1 MSELTLKQKK
11 ALYYSNPT
19 RCANCNTIMEYAD
32 RGKKYCNDICRGQD
46 TKKYKDDMMR
56 KQISVIEQS
65 IREGKEIPNAVKASL
80 IRTANVSSSNAKPA
94 APVPV
99 MPEVDPAKEAPVATV
114 EEARP
119 EPVTAEIVTPEHQ
132 TPSSLDSSIK
142 ECIREA
148 IREGKV
154 IYAPIQMNVFIV
166 NDKQQMNQLI
176 DRIQSK

>member
-80 IRTANVSSSNAKPA
+80 IRTANVSSNAKPA

-99 MPEVDPAKEAPVATV
+99 IPEVIPPKEAPVATV
-114 EEARP
+114 EKTKP
-119 EPVTAEIVTPEHQ
+119 EPVTAEIFTPEQQ
-132 TPSSLDSSIK
+132 TSSSLDSSIK

>member
-11 ALYYSNPT
+11 ALYYNNPT
-19 RCANCNTIMEYAD
+19 RCANCNAIMEYAD

-80 IRTANVSSSNAKPA
+80 IRTTNVSANAKPA
-94 APVPV
+94 
-99 MPEVDPAKEAPVATV
+99 AKEAPVATV
-114 EEARP
+114 EETKA
-119 EPVTAEIVTPEHQ
+119 EPVTAEIITPEQQ
-132 TPSSLDSSIK
+132 TSSSLDSSIK

-166 NDKQQMNQLI
+166 NDKQQMNHLI
-176 DRIQSK
+176 DRIESK

>member
-80 IRTANVSSSNAKPA
+80 IRTTNGSANAKPA
-94 APVPV
+94 ASVPALS
-99 MPEVDPAKEAPVATV
+99 EVVPSKEAPVATV
-114 EEARP
+114 EETKP
-119 EPVTAEIVTPEHQ
+119 EPVTAEIVTPEQQ
-132 TPSSLDSSIK
+132 TSSSLDSSIK

>member
-11 ALYYSNPT
+11 ALYYNNPT
-19 RCANCNTIMEYAD
+19 RCANCNAIMEYAD

-80 IRTANVSSSNAKPA
+80 IRTTNGSANAKPA
-94 APVPV
+94 V
-99 MPEVDPAKEAPVATV
+99 KEAPVATV
-114 EEARP
+114 EATKA
-119 EPVTAEIVTPEHQ
+119 EPVTAEIVTPEQQ
-132 TPSSLDSSIK
+132 TSSSLDSSIK

-166 NDKQQMNQLI
+166 KDKQQMNHLI
-176 DRIQSK
+176 DRIESK

>member
-11 ALYYSNPT
+11 ALYYNNPT
-19 RCANCNTIMEYAD
+19 RCANCNAIMEYAD

-80 IRTANVSSSNAKPA
+80 IRTTNGSVNAKPA
-94 APVPV
+94 
-99 MPEVDPAKEAPVATV
+99 AKEAPVATV
-114 EEARP
+114 EETKA
-119 EPVTAEIVTPEHQ
+119 EPVTSEIITSEQQ
-132 TPSSLDSSIK
+132 TSSSLDSSIK

>member
-46 TKKYKDDMMR
+46 TKKYKDNMMR

-80 IRTANVSSSNAKPA
+80 IRTANVSSNAKPA
-94 APVPV
+94 APAHV
-99 MPEVDPAKEAPVATV
+99 MPDVVPAKEAPVATV
-114 EEARP
+114 EEAKP

-154 IYAPIQMNVFIV
+154 IYAPIQMNVFVV
-166 NDKQQMNQLI
+166 NDKQQMNHLI
-176 DRIQSK
+176 DRIESK